1 MKKMFLMAIVAAMAA
16 SVSFGSD
23 KGQCSE
29 YCQKSKDIAKCIT
42 EKCDEPTSFYNNSRV
57 RYNEMLWN
65 IKSPGFFE
73 FYEFLENSKNSK
85 H

>member
-1 MKKMFLMAIVAAMAA
+1 MKKMFLTLVMAMAV
-16 SVSFGSD
+16 SVGFGSD

-42 EKCDEPTSFYNNSRV
+42 EKCDESTSFYNNSRV
-57 RYNEMLWN
+57 RYNEMLWK

-73 FYEFLENSKNSK
+73 FYEFLENSKNLK